1 MRGKTI
7 KKLRKLMGITATE
20 AASRM
25 GTPRAHYSKVE
36 NRESVSTAI
45 TKKFSNMCGVSFE
58 MLEFYDLEL
67 DKSCSMEEFHVK
79 KKCQDMIENLIHR
92 IRIESYK

>member
-45 TKKFSNMCGVSFE
+45 TKKFSKMCGVCFE

-67 DKSCSMEEFHVK
+67 DKSCSMQEFHIK
-79 KKCQDMIENLIHR
+79 KKYQEMIETLIK
-92 IRIESYK
+92 ITI